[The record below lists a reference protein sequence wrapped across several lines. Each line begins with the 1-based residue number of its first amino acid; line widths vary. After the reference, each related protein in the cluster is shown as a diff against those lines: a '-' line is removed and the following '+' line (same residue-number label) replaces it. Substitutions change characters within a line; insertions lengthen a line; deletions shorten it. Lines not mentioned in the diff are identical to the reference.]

1 MCLLPGEA
9 GSVEIAQAVN
19 LKDISGK
26 WYDVLIDKD
35 AWGASNPICSE
46 TIISLAPGSKESV
59 SQSNENLSF
68 KRSDFKS

>member
-1 MCLLPGEA
+1 MPGEA

-35 AWGASNPICSE
+35 AWGGSKPMCSE

-59 SQSNENLSF
+59 SQSNE
-68 KRSDFKS
+68 